1 MKIDA
6 RGIPSPVCPICG
18 SALLRVTVQFDL
30 DSYEISSYFLD
41 DAECA
46 DCKSFITAPT
56 PLDVEI
62 WSN

>member
-30 DSYEISSYFLD
+30 ETYEISSYFLD
-41 DAECA
+41 DAECI
-46 DCKSFITAPT
+46 DCHSLITAPT
-56 PLDVEI
+56 PLDALSE
-62 WSN
+62 NN